1 MVPKERHHWTDTFG
15 REWPGLL
22 RPSSWPLS
30 PQKSTPTLISHKHLH
45 WSLNQGQGEW
55 PQLQPPSPRKPP
67 RTQTRTRPRSQDR
80 FATRDT
86 HARGLA
92 GLGVRERQ
100 QKPTTP
106 PTSVTPQR
114 HLGTNMRC
122 RSYPW
127 KETNDSFPIGSNGL
141 KPPHKWWQGG
151 GVAYQMPG
159 TTAKCLEK
167 KLCMFSRAPPFK
179 NKNASCHLTPAISIC
194 SSLSLVVLP
203 NLSNWPVFGSSSH
216 DSLIKHLIWTLF
228 SKFTGA

>member
-45 WSLNQGQGEW
+45 WSLSQGQAGVTSHKHTLFCMNNTTNMDTW
-55 PQLQPPSPRKPP
+55 YPFPMQLQPPSPRKTP

-80 FATRDT
+80 FATRDK
-86 HARGLA
+86 HARGLS
-92 GLGVRERQ
+92 GLGAREWQ
-100 QKPTTP
+100 QELTTLLDLSQLGTTDSNP
-106 PTSVTPQR
+106 PTNDDREVGWPIRCLVQLQNVWRKSYACSAEP
-114 HLGTNMRC
+114 HL
-122 RSYPW
+122 S
-127 KETNDSFPIGSNGL
+127 KI
-141 KPPHKWWQGG
+141 K
-151 GVAYQMPG
+151 
-159 TTAKCLEK
+159 
-167 KLCMFSRAPPFK
+167 
-179 NKNASCHLTPAISIC
+179 KNASCHLTPAISIC